1 MRGLVTGFKV
11 AWHRKDI
18 PGLKEAY
25 SELHRSKVGRIARL
39 SGKVET
45 VRPLGDLSA
54 DPTAVDEELGRLLSA
69 MREKDQ
75 KKAPK
80 MAR

>member
-1 MRGLVTGFKV
+1 
-11 AWHRKDI
+11 
-18 PGLKEAY
+18 
-25 SELHRSKVGRIARL
+25 VGRIARL

-54 DPTAVDEELGRLLSA
+54 DQTAVDEELGRLLSA

-75 KKAPK
+75 KEAPK

>member
-69 MREKDQ
+69 MRGKDQ